1 MEFDRRQVLAG
12 GGACLTSCAA
22 GVGVPRAAS
31 PLDPLLAAHA
41 DALPESAHG
50 ANHYPMAAEA
60 LEALGHRQAI
70 AEDWRRGAAG
80 YAGTMPPVAPLGGS
94 LGGSLDGSERET
106 ARALGDYSRFADWR
120 EYFRAQ
126 VEREG
131 GSAVLAR
138 WAPRLA
144 PGIVGAAFHGVLR
157 TAHAARALRVQ
168 DTAARR
174 IELAVGLA
182 YWAARYTELPAT
194 SGRDAADRIG
204 ETLATLEHPWIDDVA
219 EVDFAAVTERLT
231 RVPLAPLPVPDAR
244 GSAADELD
252 RLVRE
257 AATGFLEML
266 VLERH
271 RIWLLHT
278 VTGPA
283 AVGLLLPE
291 VDESGARTLV
301 ACARQGVVA
310 FFAAY
315 GAPYVARAHLR
326 ATPPAWPELIERA
339 VASRSVHTIKLTE
352 ALHRFDRGDDPLWR
366 TVAVQWLE
374 WV

>member
-1 MEFDRRQVLAG
+1 MELDRRRVLAG
-12 GGACLTSCAA
+12 GSACLASCAA
-22 GVGVPRAAS
+22 GAGLPRAES
-31 PLDPLLAAHA
+31 PLDALLAAHA
-41 DALPESAHG
+41 DALPESAGG

-60 LEALGHRQAI
+60 LEALGHPQAI

-80 YAGTMPPVAPLGGS
+80 YAGTMSPVAPLGQS
-94 LGGSLDGSERET
+94 LAGSERET

-120 EYFRAQ
+120 AHFRAQ
-126 VEREG
+126 VAREG

-157 TAHAARALRVQ
+157 TAHAARSLRVR

-174 IELAVGLA
+174 DELALGLA

-194 SGRDAADRIG
+194 SGQDAADG
-204 ETLATLEHPWIDDVA
+204 PGQTLATLEHPWIDDLA

-231 RVPLAPLPVPDAR
+231 RVPLAPLPVCDAS
-244 GSAADELD
+244 GSAAVELD

-257 AATGFLEML
+257 AAIGFLEML

-271 RIWLLHT
+271 RIWMLHT

-291 VDESGARTLV
+291 VDERGARTLV
-301 ACARQGVVA
+301 ACARQAVVA

-326 ATPPAWPELIERA
+326 ASPPAWPELIERA

-366 TVAVQWLE
+366 TVAAQWLE